1 MSLRA
6 FKIAVVAGEASSD
19 MLGAALIKDLFELN
33 PTIEIIA
40 VGGKKIA
47 STAAKTI
54 QDNEVFSVMGLTEV
68 IKYLPRLVKVKN
80 QTLKKIIAFKPD
92 VFIGIDSPDLNFS
105 LAKSLKKH
113 KIPVIH
119 YVSPSVW
126 AWRPNRIYKMQG
138 FIDYLLTLFPFEPN
152 IYKPTSIQA
161 VFVGHPLAQKIPVSI
176 NKNLAKEQIN
186 VVEKKV
192 LALLP
197 GSRNR
202 EIKTLL
208 PVFLA
213 ALKRMN
219 LNDQWLIISSNV
231 NADKI
236 KMVDAIA
243 AGSDVEI
250 KWVDDA
256 TDLLKAADFA
266 LLGSGTVALEA
277 MLCKTP
283 MVVAYKISPIT
294 WSIVNSFKMMQLP
307 YYSLPN
313 VLNGGFM
320 VPEVMQND
328 LTAER
333 LSEVCTEVINQSD
346 QSELMESF
354 EKIHQTLLPNESNLA
369 AQKVMNFM
377 ETRC

>member
-1 MSLRA
+1 MSTRP

-19 MLGAALIKDLFELN
+19 MLGTALINDMFELN
-33 PTIEIIA
+33 SAIEIIA
-40 VGGKKIA
+40 VGGKRIA
-47 STAAKTI
+47 STAAKVI

-68 IKYLPRLVKVKN
+68 IRHLPRLVKIKN
-80 QTLKKIIAFKPD
+80 QILKKIITFKPD

-105 LAKSLKKH
+105 MAKSLKKH
-113 KIPVIH
+113 GIPVIH

-138 FIDYLLTLFPFEPN
+138 FIDYLLTLFPFEPS

-161 VFVGHPLAQKIPVSI
+161 EFVGHPLAQKIPIVI
-176 NKNLAKEQIN
+176 NKKQAKEHIN
-186 VVEKKV
+186 LKERKV

-208 PVFLA
+208 PIFLA

-219 LNDQWLIISSNV
+219 LDDQWLIASSNV

-236 KMVDAIA
+236 KIVNDIA
-243 AGSDVEI
+243 ADSKVKI
-250 KWVDDA
+250 KWVDEA
-256 TDLLKAADFA
+256 TELLKAADFA

-283 MVVAYKISPIT
+283 MVVAYQISPLT
-294 WSIVNSFKMMQLP
+294 WSIVSTFKMMQLP

-313 VLNGGFM
+313 VLKGDFM
-320 VPEVMQND
+320 VPEVMQKD
-328 LTAER
+328 LTAAR
-333 LSEVCTEVINQSD
+333 LSAVCTQVINKTDQSD
-346 QSELMESF
+346 LIQSF
-354 EKIHQTLLPNESNLA
+354 EKIHQTLLPDVSNLA
-369 AQKVMNFM
+369 AQKVLGYL
-377 ETRC
+377 EERC